1 VIFRRDPDSPP
12 HLGRNLALRALLA
25 AVLVIALSATAVATT
40 GILEVSRIKDEF
52 TRKGRQAISIPEVT
66 KAQAGGPRT
75 ILMLGSDQRYQDKQ
89 LGLKPRSDTILLAR
103 INPRTNAISVLS
115 IPRDLKADIP
125 GYGSDKI
132 NAAFEDG
139 GPRLTV
145 RTIQALIKGVTGKPF
160 PINNVLVVNFASFRK
175 AVDYIKG
182 VYIDVDRRYYNDNSG
197 PDKYA
202 TIDIQPGYQ
211 KLMGQD
217 ALDYVRF
224 RHTDNDIVRAAR
236 QQDFLRQARNTA
248 GVKRL
253 LSVKDRDK
261 LARVF
266 SRYFQFDKSFLR
278 TKEIFSL
285 LKLGLFVAQ
294 QHPDV
299 REVRFP
305 FYEAPDPALD
315 TRLYFHPDELRTAVN
330 EFMNAK
336 GSAVP
341 HKPSAPTPAD
351 RAAQKA
357 RAKLKHNPAAPIAG
371 LEDARTE
378 GENQAVLA
386 QPKLKFPFYFP
397 TERYQ
402 GSAYAGEA
410 PRVYTIRDETGK
422 RHKAY
427 RLVLAKG
434 IVGEYYGVEGM
445 SWKDPPLLDNP
456 DEVKLVGGR
465 KLQIYRDGKRVRIVA
480 WRTRKAVYWVSN
492 TLSQSLSRP
501 QMIGIAA
508 SLRKLKG

>member
-1 VIFRRDPDSPP
+1 MIFRRDPDAPP
-12 HLGRNLALRALLA
+12 HLGRALVLRAALA

-40 GILEVSRIKDEF
+40 GILEVKRVKNELIGE
-52 TRKGRQAISIPEVT
+52 GRQVVDIPEVT
-66 KAQAGGPRT
+66 EAEAGGPRT
-75 ILMLGSDQRYQDKQ
+75 LLLLGSDQRYEDKQ
-89 LGLKPRSDTILLAR
+89 LGLKPRSDTILLVR
-103 INPRTNAISVLS
+103 INPKASAISVLS

-125 GYGSDKI
+125 GHGTDKI

-145 RTIQALIKGVTGKPF
+145 RTVQQLFKGVTGKPF
-160 PINNVLVVNFASFRK
+160 PINNVLVVNFGSFKK
-175 AVDYIKG
+175 AVDYIGG
-182 VYIDVDRRYYNDNSG
+182 VYVDVDRRYFNDNSG

-211 KLMGQD
+211 KLKGHD

-248 GVKRL
+248 GVRRL
-253 LSVKDRDK
+253 LSIGDRDK

-285 LKLGLFVAQ
+285 LKLGLYVAQ
-294 QHPDV
+294 QHPAV

-305 FYEAPDPALD
+305 FYEAPNPALD
-315 TRLYFHPDELRTAVN
+315 TRLYFHAPALRKAVN

-336 GSAVP
+336 GSARPRVP
-341 HKPSAPTPAD
+341 SKPTPAD
-351 RAAQKA
+351 LAAQRA
-357 RAKLKHNPAAPIAG
+357 RAKVKRNRAAPIAG

-378 GENQAVLA
+378 GENQAVIA
-386 QPKLKFPFYFP
+386 QPKLKFGFYYP
-397 TERYQ
+397 TLRVQ
-402 GSAYAGEA
+402 GSAYASTA
-410 PRVYTIRDETGK
+410 PRIYTLRDETGK

-456 DEVKLVGGR
+456 DEIRTVGGR
-465 KLQIYRDGKRVRIVA
+465 RLQIYRDGKRVRIVA

-492 TLSQSLSRP
+492 TLTQSLSRA
-501 QMIGIAA
+501 QMLGIAG
-508 SLRKLKG
+508 SLRRLKG